1 MIKSVNLFADLV
13 AISSAQENGGP
24 NQFVTPA
31 PSDGA
36 QDRMSASE
44 LDELEEMVAN
54 SENDD
59 DEDEIIKLLTEVLE
73 NEGEMSAEKRL
84 SLNSRLKRLS
94 LNSRL
99 KRLSLNS
106 RLKRLSLNSRLKRL
120 SLNSRLKRLSLNSR
134 LKRLSLNSRLKKSAE
149 ETPMVEEK
157 RPSLWARTR
166 RAAAD

>member
-1 MIKSVNLFADLV
+1 MFADLV
-13 AISSAQENGGP
+13 AISSAHKIAEPDQV
-24 NQFVTPA
+24 VTPA

-36 QDRMSASE
+36 QDRVLATE
-44 LDELEEMVAN
+44 LEELEEMVAN
-54 SENDD
+54 AENDD
-59 DEDEIIKLLTEVLE
+59 DEEELNKILTEALE
-73 NEGEMSAEKRL
+73 NEGEMSTEKRL

-106 RLKRLSLNSRLKRL
+106 RLKRLSLNSRMKRL

-149 ETPMVEEK
+149 ETPVVEEK
-157 RPSLWARTR
+157 RASLWARTR
-166 RAAAD
+166 RAVADY